1 MRAPVKELSMS
12 LSFVVSPEE
21 QEFLGRTAE
30 LSIAGTLAGK
40 DLQAPV
46 PPAQTEGSILHKPLG
61 SFVTLHRGQ
70 VLRGCIGTVIG
81 REPLYQNVWRMAHA
95 AAFEDPRF
103 PPVTAGE
110 WKEISLEISV
120 LGPLTPCP
128 APEAIEIGRHGLML
142 ARGRHSGLFLPQ
154 VPVEQGWNLEE
165 YLENLCRKA
174 GLPPRSWMADDALLY
189 WYEAI
194 VFPARQAGAED

>member
-1 MRAPVKELSMS
+1 MS

-40 DLQAPV
+40 TSLRVPV
-46 PPAQTEGSILHKPLG
+46 PSEGLGNGILSEPLG
-61 SFVTLHRGQ
+61 SFVTLRRHND
-70 VLRGCIGTVIG
+70 LRGCIGSVIG

-103 PPVTAGE
+103 PPVTPGE
-110 WKEISLEISV
+110 WPDISLEISV
-120 LGPLTPCP
+120 LGPLSPCP
-128 APEAIEIGRHGLML
+128 DPAAIEIGRHGLLL
-142 ARGRHSGLFLPQ
+142 AHGPRSGLFLPQ
-154 VPVEQGWNLEE
+154 VPVEQDWDLTA

-174 GLPPRSWMADDALLY
+174 GLPPRSWQADDAALY
-189 WYEAI
+189 WYEAV
-194 VFPARQAGAED
+194 VFPVIRAGE